1 MSNLIKTAH
10 QVRYGIEA
18 DAVRE
23 EVIEMTEEWANEL
36 SDMQFTSRQK
46 GRMSHLLK
54 KKSKVVKKMKPRV
67 QHAPFDFGKRFRN
80 EKGLSVSAPQ
90 M

>member
-1 MSNLIKTAH
+1 
-10 QVRYGIEA
+10 
-18 DAVRE
+18 
-23 EVIEMTEEWANEL
+23 
-36 SDMQFTSRQK
+36 
-46 GRMSHLLK
+46 MSHLLK
-54 KKSKVVKKMKPRV
+54 KKSKAVKKMKARA